1 MRQMILQS
9 PSSSFTFTSINEFQL
24 LLECMIDYFDQKSS
38 YPIGHHLIELTRKL
52 HQFIS
57 RLTNEEKD
65 KSLFELFTL
74 Y

>member
-9 PSSSFTFTSINEFQL
+9 ASSSFTLTNINEFQL
-24 LLECMIDYFDQKSS
+24 LLECMMEYFDQKSS
-38 YPIGHHLIELTRKL
+38 PHRLMELTRKVYE
-52 HQFIS
+52 FIS
-57 RLTNEEKD
+57 RLPIEEKN